1 MFEIHLIEYKY
12 VTVTNTITEQ
22 TTANLPTITTEVVE
36 ETTTTTAGT
45 EFHEWNIEIICID
58 SFWINGGIIGCSV
71 SYIFNIFFV
80 QYLQLTS
87 GFWLKEEWFAQR
99 L

>member
-1 MFEIHLIEYKY
+1 MVINITYSVYIIYIYYLHPQMFEIHLIEYKY

-45 EFHEWNIEIICID
+45 EFHE
-58 SFWINGGIIGCSV
+58 
-71 SYIFNIFFV
+71 
-80 QYLQLTS
+80 
-87 GFWLKEEWFAQR
+87 
-99 L
+99 